1 MSRFLEEL
9 ITKGF
14 LSSLA
19 QDTETKG
26 ELYNTSNVPVTPP
39 RPRPVEQGYSGKS
52 RKMDIGFIIYGTK
65 SPVIK
70 VATVVDGKE
79 FKTTVVKDS
88 NLKIDTRNTDITV
101 SRPNIVVEVGNV
113 NV

>member
-14 LSSLA
+14 LSSSA
-19 QDTETKG
+19 QGTETKG
-26 ELYNTSNVPVTPP
+26 DLYDATEVTTPSKP
-39 RPRPVEQGYSGKS
+39 RRVEQTGYSGKS
-52 RKMDIGFIIYGTK
+52 RKMDIGFIIFGTK

-70 VATVVDGKE
+70 VATVVDGRE

-88 NLKIDTRNTDITV
+88 NLKIDTKNTDIIV
-101 SRPNIVVEVGNV
+101 SRPNIVVEVGNI